1 MAHEEHEHTESS
13 KVSTAKKS
21 MTDDLFG
28 KIVDYVRGGIAT
40 FVAFLFLLITIGA
53 IYGALVVTH
62 SGGIQGIAP
71 ILLIAPAF
79 LGFVAYYNRD
89 FAVAIFILLLLFFIF
104 L

>member
-1 MAHEEHEHTESS
+1 MAHEEEKHSESPKS
-13 KVSTAKKS
+13 KDKS
-21 MTDDLFG
+21 NSMSDNIFG
-28 KIVDYVRGGIAT
+28 KIVDYIQGGIAT

-71 ILLIAPAF
+71 ILLITPAL

-89 FAVAIFILLLLFFIF
+89 FAVAIFILLILFFIF